1 MAVIGKVGTFAQVQ
15 PVQGPDF
22 GGMVKAEFDKLDA
35 ERKAKAAAKAK
46 AKKEEQDRIARLG
59 GLGDLKTTN
68 INGFNK
74 GLYDAY
80 SQMKDEYV
88 EAERNGDYFTARRLK
103 DSLDTL
109 NNSTQMAINKMSFN
123 EKEADNLD
131 PDFYQRNNNVLR
143 SINDGNTDIKYNGNG
158 QMLLTVYEDPEKTK
172 VIFENMSPNEIV
184 SKLDA
189 PYKFSL
195 EGTVNE
201 FTDNYK
207 PSSIESLMK
216 DKISTVKVSDVMNDP
231 NVLNG
236 INNKATELANDANS
250 LAWYGK
256 TFLNK
261 YETDKNNFSEKEKEE
276 AKEYFRTRILDSYED
291 KIDLSIQ
298 QRRGGGGSKGSD
310 APKPG
315 TPVLYEAG
323 AITLKEAEPSGS
335 TTVTPTENQSF
346 TVSLTNSKGNPLVV
360 SSMPLDRILY
370 DKKTGRMYVSLSAS
384 YGAGEGMGRDGQSLS
399 ERVTVKEPGW
409 YGQQSDVFNRLV
421 SGLNSSLGWDL
432 KTAEDLRKRLFGDE
446 RL

>member
-1 MAVIGKVGTFAQVQ
+1 MAVIGKVGTYAQVQ
-15 PVQGPDF
+15 PIQGPDF
-22 GGMVKAEFDKLDA
+22 GGMVKAEFDKLYA
-35 ERKAKAAAKAK
+35 EKKAREAAKAK

-109 NNSTQMAINKMSFN
+109 NNSTQMAINKMSFL
-123 EKEADNLD
+123 EKEADKLD
-131 PDFYQRNNNVLR
+131 PDFYQRNSNILR
-143 SINDGNTDIKYNGNG
+143 GLNDGNTDVKYNKNG
-158 QMLLTVYEDPEKTK
+158 QMLFTVYEDAQKTK
-172 VIFENMSPNEIV
+172 VLLENMSHNEIV
-184 SKLDA
+184 SALDA

-201 FTDNYK
+201 FTKNYK
-207 PSSIESLMK
+207 PSSVESLMK
-216 DKISTVKVSDVMNDP
+216 DKISTVKVSDVMNDS

-236 INNKATELANDANS
+236 INNKATELANDSTS

-261 YETDKNNFSEKEKEE
+261 YETDKNKFSEKEKEE
-276 AKEYFRTRILDSYED
+276 AKEYFRTRILDSYE
-291 KIDLSIQ
+291 KEIDLSIQ
-298 QRRGGGGSKGSD
+298 QRRGGGSGAGKD
-310 APKPG
+310 VPRPG
-315 TPVLYEAG
+315 VPVLYEAG